1 MVMSNSFRE
10 RAERFIDRPSD
21 PNELAMLV
29 RDCVLDRGLEALTS
43 VCRLYEDMYGGIT
56 FNSELKGPAAA
67 ALLAWEKN
75 GLLALV
81 EGARRTPTGK
91 NSGLAMQIL
100 AMAASGDASNRFF
113 RCDPIV
119 DEIVDCAASIPSL
132 QELAGSLLVE
142 LILSFDDDDDVAS
155 SVGLTLM
162 GFSFSQSAAAKQL
175 INAVSRRWM
184 AMSTPVLD
192 EFDALIKAQ
201 PSHEPAFQ
209 EFLTKHPQILDP
221 LAHEVWPTPDL
232 FGFRE
237 PDFLVKRADGTYMV
251 VEIECPGKPLVTGG
265 GQLAAGVTH
274 AEQQVMD
281 YRRNLIRKFPDM
293 RLHIPD
299 FQEPDCL
306 VVVGLER
313 DLIDHQRQV
322 LRDAN
327 HSRNHLSIVGFDW
340 LLERGRKISANVVQ
354 HGVKVSKLRVV

>member
-1 MVMSNSFRE
+1 MPSNYRQ
-10 RAERFIDRPSD
+10 RAEEFIARPS
-21 PNELAMLV
+21 PTELAVLL
-29 RDCVLDRGLEALTS
+29 RDCVLDGGLEALGS

-81 EGARRTPTGK
+81 EGATRTRTGK
-91 NSGLAMQIL
+91 NAALAMQVL
-100 AMAASGDASNRFF
+100 AMAASGDTANRFF
-113 RCDPIV
+113 RGDPLVDAIV
-119 DEIVDCAASIPSL
+119 DRAASLPLL
-132 QELAGSLLVE
+132 QEYASSLLVE
-142 LILSFDDDDDVAS
+142 LILSFDDDEDVAS

-175 INAVSRRWM
+175 VNAVSRRWM
-184 AMSTPVLD
+184 AMSTPVLE
-192 EFDALIKAQ
+192 EFDALIEAQ

-209 EFLTKHPQILDP
+209 EFLVKHPQILDP

-237 PDFLVKRADGTYMV
+237 PDFIVKRADGTYMV

-265 GQLAAGVTH
+265 GQLSAFVTH
-274 AEQQVMD
+274 AEQQAMD
-281 YRRNLIRKFPDM
+281 YRRNLIRKFTDM
-293 RLHIPD
+293 RVSIPD

-313 DLIDHQRQV
+313 GLSDYQRQV

-327 HSRNHLSIVGFDW
+327 HGRTHLRIVGFDW

-354 HGVKVSKLRVV
+354 HGVKVSRLRVV